1 MKRYIV
7 LLNTRFLG
15 GSGHDRPMYYCVSAR
30 TQQAAASKVVKMAKK
45 VLCRTDVTVLTAE
58 ELTEENERVLREAAA
73 EMASH
78 MDELKHLIETA
89 QKELAAEKKMLD
101 NLQNITRTIDRYDN
115 YGNKSSYEVY
125 RETGIWA

>member
-15 GSGHDRPMYYCVSAR
+15 GSGHDRPMYYCVAAR
-30 TQQAAASKVVKMAKK
+30 TQQAAANKVVKMAKK
-45 VLCRTDVTVLTAE
+45 DLCRTDATVLTVE
-58 ELTEENERVLREAAA
+58 ELDEKNEQALRAAA
-73 EMASH
+73 TGTASRIN
-78 MDELKHLIETA
+78 ELRRLIETT
-89 QKELAAEKKMLD
+89 QKELAAEEKMLN

-125 RETGIWA
+125 RETGVWA